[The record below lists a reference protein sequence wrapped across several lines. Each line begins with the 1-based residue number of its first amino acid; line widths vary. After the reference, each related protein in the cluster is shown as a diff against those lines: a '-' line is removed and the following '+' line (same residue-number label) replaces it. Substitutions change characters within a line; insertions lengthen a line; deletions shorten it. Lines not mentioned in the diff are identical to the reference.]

1 MGGVQTGDM
10 NSLIL
15 LVKKKRNPSAVLLLG
30 IVEFIGRSKG
40 CWLIGKAGKAA
51 VKRLV
56 DV

>member
-1 MGGVQTGDM
+1 MQTGDM

-15 LVKKKRNPSAVLLLG
+15 LVKKKKRNPSAGLLLG
-30 IVEFIGRSKG
+30 TVEFIGRSKG